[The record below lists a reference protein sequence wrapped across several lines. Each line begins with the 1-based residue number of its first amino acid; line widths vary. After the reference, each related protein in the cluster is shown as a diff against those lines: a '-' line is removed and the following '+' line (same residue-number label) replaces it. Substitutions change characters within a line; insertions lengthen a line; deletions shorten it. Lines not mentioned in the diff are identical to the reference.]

1 MGASPAEIDAVV
13 RFAGVIA
20 MRNNKKRVTEND
32 LIQSVEKVMKEWKKY
47 EIRDKYWSDNK

>member
-32 LIQSVEKVMKEWKKY
+32 LI
-47 EIRDKYWSDNK
+47 